1 MLGSVIIYIVK
12 CFLENCLIFFKF
24 VQCAQKLKIR
34 IWANCTKK
42 IAKKPLI
49 YYLLQSMLQTPLQK
63 IKGLFVLLA
72 NLKKLYIKTKKS
84 NKKKELQFCF
94 KCDILINKG
103 AK

>member
-1 MLGSVIIYIVK
+1 MVI
-12 CFLENCLIFFKF
+12 EF

-34 IWANCTKK
+34 IWANCT
-42 IAKKPLI
+42 KKPLI

-63 IKGLFVLLA
+63 IKGLFVLLS
-72 NLKKLYIKTKKS
+72 NLKKIYIKTKKS

-94 KCDILINKG
+94 KCDILISKG